1 MRGRAGIALLALV
14 AWPVLPLAA
23 QEAAPGAIEAPGLS
37 SQRGAAAGGG
47 ALLVD
52 TPSGQSALPI
62 LTIDPQMLFLHSVW
76 GRRVND
82 SIGAE
87 SKEIEAENDRL
98 ADQFSREEQELTAL
112 RGSLPADEFRRRA
125 DEFDKRVVEVRRQRD
140 GLLRTLDTRF
150 ETERNAFFRAA
161 LPILAQVMKERGAQ
175 VVLDQSAIFVA
186 AQAVDVTDDLVA
198 RVDSEIG
205 AGPAEPA
212 EQEASPAAPA
222 PSGSAASPSSG
233 SDTPTPEAPAT
244 PEARPG
250 AESGTEPGT
259 EPGAVPRL

>member
-1 MRGRAGIALLALV
+1 MRTRAGIALVLLLAV
-14 AWPVLPLAA
+14 GAPLAA
-23 QEAAPGAIEAPGLS
+23 QEREGGDAIEAPGLS
-37 SQRGAAAGGG
+37 ADHGTAAGTGGG

-52 TPSGQSALPI
+52 TPSGQVALPI
-62 LTIDPQMLFLHSVW
+62 LTIDPQALFMQSAW
-76 GRRVND
+76 GQRVND
-82 SIGAE
+82 SISAE
-87 SKEIEAENDRL
+87 SKQIEAENDRL

-150 ETERNAFFRAA
+150 EAERNAFFRAA
-161 LPILAQVMKERGAQ
+161 LPILAQLMKERGAQ

-205 AGPAEPA
+205 AGPVEPV
-212 EQEASPAAPA
+212 EPDASPAVPA
-222 PSGSAASPSSG
+222 PSGSDAQ
-233 SDTPTPEAPAT
+233 TPGPTAPTQAQ
-244 PEARPG
+244 PG
-250 AESGTEPGT
+250 AL
-259 EPGAVPRL
+259 PRP